1 MELWFTEKQT
11 PNLALSCLIKSTVYR
26 EKTKYQDLA
35 ILDTVEYGRMLT
47 LDGIIM
53 TTEKDEFFYHE
64 MITHV
69 AMHTHACPEQIL
81 VVGGG
86 DGGTVREV
94 LKHPTV
100 KRVVLAEIDEGVV
113 NAARKYLPTLSQG
126 LSDPRVEIRI
136 TDGIL
141 YVREHPGEFDVVIID
156 STDPIGP
163 GEVLFT
169 REFYQDVA
177 KALTDGGIMVAQ
189 TESPVTNKEALRK
202 IQQNLRGI
210 FPLIRLY
217 LGPVPTYPSGLWSY
231 TICSKGPDPV
241 AVPDEKFLALDTK
254 YYTPEVHRSAFA
266 LPLFVR
272 EYLG

>member
-1 MELWFTEKQT
+1 MMELWFTEKQT
-11 PNLALSCLIKSTVYR
+11 PQLAISCLVKSTVYR

-35 ILDTVEYGRMLT
+35 VLDTAEYGRMLV

-64 MITHV
+64 MISHV
-69 AMHTHACPEQIL
+69 AMHTHARPEQVL
-81 VVGGG
+81 VIGGG

-100 KRVVLAEIDEGVV
+100 SRVVLAEIDEGVV
-113 NAARKYLPTLSQG
+113 NAARRYLPTLAQS
-126 LSDPRVEIRI
+126 LTDPRVEIEI
-136 TDGIL
+136 TDGII
-141 YVREHPGEFDVVIID
+141 YVREHPGEFDVVIVD

-163 GEVLFT
+163 GVGLFT

-177 KALTDGGIMVAQ
+177 KALKDGGIMVAQ
-189 TESPVTNKEALRK
+189 TESPVSNKDTLQK
-202 IQQNLRGI
+202 IHRNLQGV
-210 FPLIRLY
+210 FPLVRLY

-231 TICSKGPDPV
+231 TLGSKGPDPV
-241 AVPDEKFLALDTK
+241 AVPDTKFLALDTK

-266 LPLFVR
+266 LPPFVQK
-272 EYLG
+272 

>member
-1 MELWFTEKQT
+1 V
-11 PNLALSCLIKSTVYR
+11 KSTVYR

-35 ILDTVEYGRMLT
+35 ILDTVEYGRMLA

-69 AMHTHACPEQIL
+69 AMHTHARPEQVL

-100 KRVVLAEIDEGVV
+100 SRVVLAEIDEGVV
-113 NAARKYLPTLSQG
+113 NAARKYLPTLAQG
-126 LSDPRVEIRI
+126 LSDPRVEIQI
-136 TDGIL
+136 TDAIV
-141 YVREHPGEFDVVIID
+141 YVREHPGEFDVVIVD

-163 GEVLFT
+163 GVGLFT

-177 KALTDGGIMVAQ
+177 KALKDGGIMVAQ
-189 TESPVTNKEALRK
+189 TESPVNNKDLIQK
-202 IQQNLRGI
+202 IHRNLQGV

-231 TICSKGPDPV
+231 TLCSKGPDPV
-241 AVPDEKFLALDTK
+241 AVPDGKFLALETK

-266 LPLFVR
+266 LPLFVK
-272 EYLG
+272 EWLG

>member
-11 PNLALSCLIKSTVYR
+11 PSLALSCLVKSTVYR

-35 ILDTVEYGRMLT
+35 ILDTVEYGRMLA

-69 AMHTHACPEQIL
+69 AMHTHARPEQVL

-100 KRVVLAEIDEGVV
+100 SRVVLAEIDEGVV
-113 NAARKYLPTLSQG
+113 NAARKYLPTLAQG
-126 LSDPRVEIRI
+126 LSDPRVEIQI
-136 TDGIL
+136 TDAIV
-141 YVREHPGEFDVVIID
+141 YVREHPGEFDVVIVD

-163 GEVLFT
+163 GVGLFT

-177 KALTDGGIMVAQ
+177 KALKDGGIMVAQ
-189 TESPVTNKEALRK
+189 TESPVNNKDLIQK
-202 IQQNLRGI
+202 IHRNLQGV

-231 TICSKGPDPV
+231 TLCSKGPDPV
-241 AVPDEKFLALDTK
+241 AVPDGKFLALETK

-266 LPLFVR
+266 LPLFVK
-272 EYLG
+272 EWLG